1 MAAKGKKKIMS
12 ATVDHFCSITGVTA
26 DVGERMIEACNGDLQ
41 MAVEMHMDGNTGLM
55 LPNSDKGSTSSK
67 SGISNNNTDEVR
79 APIPQKR
86 ELLVEDSPV
95 FGFRGRRPAKS
106 VFDGFRD
113 FQAEARQQEEML
125 HRSSTA
131 TSKHQTLE
139 DLFRPPIDLIF
150 KGTFSS
156 AREEGT
162 GQNRWLMVNIQNVQ
176 EFACQ
181 TLNRDVWS
189 NSAVRNIVKEHFI
202 LWQVYHDS
210 EEGRKYMQFYKVN
223 VWPYIAILDPQTGEK
238 LAEWNKLDHSKF
250 CEYAAEFLSL
260 HPSLDGSVSPPC
272 KSLKQE
278 RSIVDASEDA
288 QLQAAIKASLEQE
301 AQSSESE
308 GSGSEYDVDLETFTG
323 SEDESIPS
331 PIKRIKTTDKKPH
344 TSSNLLSKLEKMSDS
359 KNKSKRL
366 PSCTQ
371 SSSSS
376 GTSFHNKSLTSL
388 KSDIFSSSQTHM
400 FPSSSKSS
408 TTATSVSTTTAAT
421 ATITSAADTTTTTT
435 AATTCSTTTT
445 TTSAATS
452 TVPVKEDSAPS
463 WKKHL
468 GSEDD
473 PTTNLMIRFPDG
485 NKQQLSLP
493 CTSTMMALDEYVAE
507 KGYSSEKY
515 ELITNFPR
523 RKLSSLNKTV
533 SLKDAGLFPQDTVF
547 VQER

>member
-1 MAAKGKKKIMS
+1 MAARGKKKIVS

-41 MAVEMHMDGNTGLM
+41 MAVEMHMDGNTSIM
-55 LPNSDKGSTSSK
+55 LPNSEKGSTSTK
-67 SGISNNNTDEVR
+67 SSISNNTDDVR

-86 ELLVEDSPV
+86 EILVEDAPV
-95 FGFRGRRPAKS
+95 FVQKMMNADSIGFRGRRPAKS

-125 HRSSTA
+125 HRSSTI

-150 KGTFSS
+150 KGTFAS

-162 GQNRWLMVNIQNVQ
+162 NQNRWLMVNIQNVQ

-223 VWPYIAILDPQTGEK
+223 IWPYIAILDPQTGEK
-238 LAEWNKLDHSKF
+238 LVEWNKLDHSKF

-260 HPSLDGSVSPPC
+260 HPSLDGSVSPPH
-272 KSLKQE
+272 KSSKQE
-278 RSIVDASEDA
+278 MSIVDASEDA
-288 QLQAAIKASLEQE
+288 QMQAAIKASLEQD
-301 AQSSESE
+301 AHSSESE
-308 GSGSEYDVDLETFTG
+308 GSESEYDIDLETFTG
-323 SEDESIPS
+323 SEEESVPS
-331 PIKRIKTTDKKPH
+331 PVKRIKTSERKSH
-344 TSSNLLSKLEKMSDS
+344 GSSNLLSKLEKVSES
-359 KNKSKRL
+359 KNKSKRV
-366 PSCTQ
+366 PCTQ

-376 GTSFHNKSLTSL
+376 ATVYKSLTTL
-388 KSDIFSSSQTHM
+388 KSPIFSSSQTTEL
-400 FPSSSKSS
+400 PCSSKQSTATTTAS
-408 TTATSVSTTTAAT
+408 TTASSKQDGTA
-421 ATITSAADTTTTTT
+421 S
-435 AATTCSTTTT
+435 S
-445 TTSAATS
+445 S
-452 TVPVKEDSAPS
+452 S
-463 WKKHL
+463 WKAYL
-468 GSEDD
+468 GSKDD
-473 PTTNLMIRFPDG
+473 PVTNLMIRFPDG

-493 CTSTMMALDEYVAE
+493 CTSPLLALEEYVKE
-507 KGYSSEKY
+507 KGYSNEKY

-523 RKLSSLNKTV
+523 RKLSTYDRNL